1 MDTAGITSGTIVVT
15 TFRNASLYTDYKT
28 DTAGITSGKKRLLTL
43 DFELDAAIHEANL
56 FTTGSHAT
64 NTHTSGGKKNAVI
77 HRGYH

>member
-1 MDTAGITSGTIVVT
+1 M
-15 TFRNASLYTDYKT
+15 

-77 HRGYH
+77 HRGYHWGGRGLQDALARLKDTHR